1 MYACQGVNTVAF
13 ALNIISLNSVS
24 PKSVRQK
31 SVSRNSLGFAELY
44 VFGESLIDYRS
55 ADSYIQKT
63 FIKLGALPT
72 FRAATYS
79 KDNYVA
85 QIGSRGRL
93 GITKESGLKFAPK
106 ISSPYKLEL
115 NLFIAIPRL
124 GTKAAP
130 SFVVGGTTRDNSS
143 LYDLKS
149 MNRKTVRRNNLGL
162 AQLYVFG
169 DSLSDY
175 GSIASYLQK
184 TFIDLGA
191 QPTWSGVT
199 FSNANY
205 VAQIGLRSL
214 LGITP
219 ESAITLVPNIPSPYY
234 LLPNPFIATPTL
246 GSEAAPSF
254 AIGGATSGTSSLYD
268 VMTVDNGQG
277 EMVTYSSLFPKLAN
291 TGLQSQILAALR
303 QGVRPKSNELAFIEG
318 GSDDILA
325 AIYTPNVPAI
335 EDLLYG
341 QVLVNMRNNLIVQLR
356 AGGSRQLMTQVLAPL
371 RGEVNG
377 TFYQMPFLT
386 GLLAASKDPSA
397 PDWIGQWADF
407 VNSGGLEQFQ
417 IDYADMVKEVKA
429 MFPYASITYYNPEFG
444 AGYDSFAYR
453 LGDFS
458 DYGITNTLGYAQLQQ
473 VPEVVAD
480 DYLYFDSTHNT
491 RSGNEMTAKAMYL
504 TLEANSLEINA
515 ATLVD
520 QKMGNNNSNVLIAN
534 NLNTELVGLGGFDVL
549 IGRNGNDALSGGQG
563 NDELFGGSGTDWI
576 QGGKGSDWLSGGKG
590 ADFFAWEGADV
601 NSAWLDTITDFQ
613 GGNGDRLGLT
623 SILDKDNPFDNLGW
637 TFIGN
642 KNFTN
647 TAAQLRFSNGF
658 LTGDVDGDSTADL
671 NIKLLGISY
680 FSTDWIS

>member
-1 MYACQGVNTVAF
+1 
-13 ALNIISLNSVS
+13 VS
-24 PKSVRQK
+24 PKSARLK
-31 SVSRNSLGFAELY
+31 SVSRNSLGFDQLY
-44 VFGESLIDYRS
+44 DFGDSLFDYG
-55 ADSYIQKT
+55 AAASYIQKT
-63 FIKLGALPT
+63 IIKLAAQPTLSGAT
-72 FRAATYS
+72 VS
-79 KDNYVA
+79 KANYVA

-93 GITKESGLKFAPK
+93 GIATESGVKFSPK
-106 ISSPYKLEL
+106 ISPPYCIAP
-115 NLFIAIPRL
+115 NPFIAIPRL
-124 GTKAAP
+124 RPKAAP
-130 SFVVGGTTRDNSS
+130 SFSVGSATRNNSY
-143 LYDLKS
+143 LCDRKS
-149 MNRKTVRRNNLGL
+149 ISRKTVCRKNLGFD
-162 AQLYVFG
+162 QLYVFG

-219 ESAITLVPNIPSPYY
+219 ESAVTLIPNIPSPYY

-254 AIGGATSGTSSLYD
+254 AIGGATSGSSSLYD

-277 EMVTYSSLFPKLAN
+277 EMVTYSSLFPKLAS

-303 QGVRPKSNELAFIEG
+303 QGIRPKSNELAFIEG

-325 AIYTPNVPAI
+325 AIYNPNVPAI

-377 TFYQMPFLT
+377 TPYQMPFLT
-386 GLLAASKDPSA
+386 GLLAASKA
-397 PDWIGQWADF
+397 PGADSWIVEWANF
-407 VNSGGLEQFQ
+407 VNKGGLEQFQ
-417 IDYADMVKEVKA
+417 IDYAGMVKEVKA

-444 AGYDSFAYR
+444 ANYDSFGSQ

-458 DYGITNTLGYAQLQQ
+458 DYGITNTLGFAQLQQ
-473 VPEVVAD
+473 APEVIANN
-480 DYLYFDSTHNT
+480 YLYFDSTHGT
-491 RSGNEMTAKAMYL
+491 RSSNEMTAKAMYL
-504 TLEANSLEINA
+504 ALEANSLEINA

-520 QKMGNNNSNVLIAN
+520 QETGNNNSNVLIAN

-563 NDELFGGSGTDWI
+563 NDEIFGGSGTDWI

-590 ADFFAWEGADV
+590 ADFFAWEGADI
-601 NSAWLDTITDFQ
+601 NSGWLDTITDFQ
-613 GGNGDRLGLT
+613 GANGDRLGIT
-623 SILDKDNPFDNLGW
+623 AILDKGNPFDNLGW
-637 TFIGN
+637 TFIGE
-642 KNFTN
+642 KNFSN
-647 TAAQLRFSNGF
+647 TAGQLRFSNGF

-671 NIKLLGISY
+671 NVKLLGVSY